1 VIIGQ
6 VSNIPGQNVCLKDNL
21 PMLNEELVK
30 EAISSGA
37 QYAVIIDTK
46 DINFHQEFR
55 KACERNACGRFNT
68 NWMGPPAIGP
78 VNDLIEKVRKYPH
91 GLLFQTVHQVNSSF
105 DMKSMAEGVK
115 KHEAVFRDLL
125 AKIKAGYRFKEI
137 LPLNA
142 GCCRICE
149 RCAYLDG
156 QPCRNP
162 DKAVSSLEA
171 YGMDVAV
178 MQKNAGIP
186 YYTGKNSISF
196 VGLILFNE

>member
-1 VIIGQ
+1 
-6 VSNIPGQNVCLKDNL
+6 
-21 PMLNEELVK
+21 MRNEELINA
-30 EAISSGA
+30 AINSGA
-37 QYAVIIDTK
+37 QYAAIIETK
-46 DINFHQEFR
+46 DISFHPESR
-55 KACERNACGRFNT
+55 KACERNACGRYNT

-78 VNDLIEKVRKYPH
+78 FNDLIEKVKKYRQ
-91 GLLFQTVHQVNSSF
+91 GLLFQTVHQVKSSF
-105 DMKSMAEGVK
+105 DMKGMTEGVE

-125 AKIKAGYRFKEI
+125 ARITTNYRFKEI

-142 GCCRICE
+142 GCCRICK

-162 DKAVSSLEA
+162 DKAVSSIEA
-171 YGMDVAV
+171 YCIDVAV
-178 MQKNAGIP
+178 MLKKAEIP